1 MLTTED
7 KVDLQDIN
15 YSSYLNKEGII
26 NPDLEG
32 KIGIYA
38 IFDQD
43 KKIQYVGYS
52 RNLLK
57 SLQQHLIRKVDQ
69 CYWYKVHIIDRPNRS
84 LLEGIRNDW
93 IQENESLLSDKEEQK
108 QWTEPINI
116 QQKMTTIEKQEY
128 EQADELS
135 KIKIL
140 KKIARKEETEIKHK
154 LELRGVT
161 INMRF
166 NPKLKEQGLLD
177 LK

>member
-1 MLTTED
+1 MLTAEE
-7 KVDLQDIN
+7 KVNLKDLN
-15 YSSYLNKEGII
+15 YHSYLEPEGII

-52 RNLLK
+52 RNLYK
-57 SLQQHLIRKVDQ
+57 SLQQHLIRKVDK
-69 CYWYKVHIIDRPNRS
+69 CHWFKIHIIDRPSRS
-84 LLEGIRNDW
+84 LLEGIRHDW
-93 IQENESLLSDKEEQK
+93 IEENEALLSDQEEQK

-116 QQKMTTIEKQEY
+116 KQQMTTTEKQEY
-128 EQADELS
+128 EQADELN

-140 KKIARKEETEIKHK
+140 KKIARREEAEIKHK

-161 INMRF
+161 MNMRF
-166 NPKLKEQGLLD
+166 NPKLKEEGLLD

>member
-140 KKIARKEETEIKHK
+140 KKIARREETEIKNK
-154 LELRGVT
+154 LELRGVK